1 MRGEHEEAI
10 AALQKARELDPGDT
24 YNTAGLAWAHA
35 RAGDREEAL
44 VLLTEVPEQG
54 AMLKEIAIVY
64 AELGELDMAFEYL
77 ERVAAE
83 DPGMLGELRVDPTA
97 DVLRTDPRYAAVLK
111 RVGLQ

>member
-1 MRGEHEEAI
+1 
-10 AALQKARELDPGDT
+10 
-24 YNTAGLAWAHA
+24 
-35 RAGDREEAL
+35 
-44 VLLTEVPEQG
+44 
-54 AMLKEIAIVY
+54 
-64 AELGELDMAFEYL
+64 MAFEYL